1 MDNNKKNVYDRE
13 RFTFI
18 KKQRKEEEIHM
29 KVLKRLSAVLLTL
42 CLMLSLV
49 PAIDTYA
56 ADGSIVFSDP
66 ETKVGENVE
75 VKGVIRTTGGA
86 AIGDADIT
94 MNYDS
99 SALEFVSGD
108 NVRTERA
115 GEIVYSGKGTGEE
128 TELSFMMTFKVL
140 KEGQSQITI
149 ADYTAYLYSDET
161 LTCQEGTSTVTAK
174 PGDGTASGENQT
186 AAAGSAV
193 TVNGA
198 QYTISGSF
206 SDSDIPTGFSKAEMT
221 YENSTVPAV
230 KQDTSEQYAVYLVD
244 QENKGKFFLYDPE
257 GKDEKF
263 YPLAQVIV
271 SERTNLIFLQNDGS
285 VKLPEQYE
293 ETTMKIDD
301 MTFPAWQNTKEDG
314 IFLLYALNN
323 NGQKALYQYDNN
335 EDTYQR
341 FTDTASQAAV
351 KQETKVGK
359 LETLMRNYPIQVMIS
374 VAIAF
379 FVLLV
384 IIIILA
390 VKLRHRNL
398 ELDELYDEY
407 HIDEDDDSGEKSLDG
422 AYPEEEEDY
431 GGDEPTDVFSDE
443 YDDDFDEYDLED
455 QAAYADESDDILKSK
470 YEDEYEEY
478 EDLDGD
484 SDYEYDSDDY
494 HDYHKSKKDSEN
506 FNVDFI
512 DLD

>member
-1 MDNNKKNVYDRE
+1 
-13 RFTFI
+13 
-18 KKQRKEEEIHM
+18 M
-29 KVLKRLSAVLLTL
+29 KVLKRLSAVLLTI
-42 CLMLSLV
+42 CLMLPLV
-49 PAIDTYA
+49 PAIQAYA
-56 ADGSIVFSDP
+56 ADGTIVFSDP

-75 VKGVIRTTGGA
+75 VKGVIRTSGGA

-108 NVRTERA
+108 NVT
-115 GEIVYSGKGTGEE
+115 SKGTGQIAYSGGGTGAE
-128 TELSFMMTFKVL
+128 TELSFVMTFKVL

-161 LTCQEGTSTVTAK
+161 LTCEKGNSTVTA
-174 PGDGTASGENQT
+174 AAGEG
-186 AAAGSAV
+186 AAAQTNETQNLANAV
-193 TVNGA
+193 TVGGA
-198 QYTISGSF
+198 QYTISANF
-206 SDSDIPTGFSKAEMT
+206 SDSDIPTGFSKADMA
-221 YENSTVPAV
+221 YEGGTISAV
-230 KQDTSEQYAVYLVD
+230 KQDTSDQYAVYLVD
-244 QENKGKFFLYDPE
+244 QENKGKFFLYDPDGTE
-257 GKDEKF
+257 EKF

-271 SERTNLIFLQNDGS
+271 SEKTNLIFLQDDGS
-285 VKLPEQYE
+285 VRLPDQYE
-293 ETTMKIDD
+293 ETTMKIDE

-323 NGQKALYQYDNN
+323 NGQKGLYQYDNN

-359 LETLMRNYPIQVMIS
+359 LETVMRNYPMQVMVS

-407 HIDEDDDSGEKSLDG
+407 HIDEDDSTGDPLEGDYPEDDEEDRPEDLFSDDYDDEFDDLDG
-422 AYPEEEEDY
+422 EGETIEYEEE
-431 GGDEPTDVFSDE
+431 
-443 YDDDFDEYDLED
+443 
-455 QAAYADESDDILKSK
+455 DDILKPK
-470 YEDEYEEY
+470 YEDEYE
-478 EDLDGD
+478 
-484 SDYEYDSDDY
+484 DYEELEEDNDSYESDDY
-494 HDYHKSKKDSEN
+494 QDYHKTKRNTEN